1 MKDSFSFY
9 FISPRSSVVIS
20 HPVRRGGFFRNVPQ
34 QNWVPRTFGL
44 THKGKLLYYE
54 AATIQEAA
62 ASASGLGMPRQ
73 HLDLSKEGCTW
84 ATPSNETDGHTK
96 YMVRG
101 GGVCP

>member
-1 MKDSFSFY
+1 
-9 FISPRSSVVIS
+9 
-20 HPVRRGGFFRNVPQ
+20 VPQ

-62 ASASGLGMPRQ
+62 ASAGGLGQPRQ
-73 HLDLSKEGCTW
+73 HLDLGKEGCTW

-101 GGVCP
+101 GVCLYERGLSVKECGAHLFESKCFSSSHQYAFL